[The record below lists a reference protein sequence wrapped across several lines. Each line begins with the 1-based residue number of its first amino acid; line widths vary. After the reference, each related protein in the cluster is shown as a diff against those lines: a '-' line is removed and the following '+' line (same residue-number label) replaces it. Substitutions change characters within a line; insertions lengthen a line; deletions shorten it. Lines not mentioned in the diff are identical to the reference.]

1 MRAAAAVIATCEM
14 SKVFPIAALLC
25 SWIAAEFAHGQNPV
39 KSPYAVYHPATGD
52 VTLNNITTLKY
63 IGFADLGGLGLNPA
77 NAVVFERSFVDT
89 TIPEK
94 ITWLLLA
101 PPTGS
106 GISLGAIAAPGLSGG
121 LENYFLG
128 IDYGFDTNSLYPVP
142 IYSPSGAYL
151 PLDNP
156 YNEYS
161 DGKTYARPHVRYDPA
176 SGNVRIDEKD
186 RQIVGMTI
194 RGPVVDSTPPP
205 NPLGGAV
212 DVSVPNEISWSFPVA
227 TSAAFDLGNV
237 LPSGLLLSQL
247 EEEYAFGILLAPYI
261 GDTQP
266 PYMFSLPFV
275 GGRLVPEPFGLPAI
289 AFAALI
295 AVGAGRRAK
304 PHKPLRGLML
314 D

>member
-39 KSPYAVYHPATGD
+39 KSPYAVYHPATGEM
-52 VTLNNITTLKY
+52 TLNNITTLRY
-63 IGFADLGGLGLNPA
+63 MSFADLGGLGVNPA
-77 NAVVFERSFVDT
+77 NAVVFEQSFVDT
-89 TIPEK
+89 TIPGE
-94 ITWLLLA
+94 ISWLLFT
-101 PPTGS
+101 PQTGS

-128 IDYGFDTNSLYPVP
+128 IDYGVDLPFPLPVP

-151 PLDNP
+151 PLENP
-156 YNEYS
+156 YS
-161 DGKTYARPHVRYDPA
+161 GDGKTHTLSHVRYDPA

-194 RGPVVDSTPPP
+194 RGPGVNSTPPP
-205 NPLGGAV
+205 NPLGGVV

-227 TSAAFDLGNV
+227 TSAVFDLGNV